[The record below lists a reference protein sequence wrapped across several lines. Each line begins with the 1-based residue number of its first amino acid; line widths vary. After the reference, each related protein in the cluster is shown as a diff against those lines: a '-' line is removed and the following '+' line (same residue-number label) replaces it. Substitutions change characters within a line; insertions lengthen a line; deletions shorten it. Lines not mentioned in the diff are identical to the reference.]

1 MATAPRP
8 GAAKRQ
14 AAKQQAQT
22 VLRMTFEGRTLT
34 FCPDN
39 IPFSEQVMVRKACGG
54 LPFTAFWGGGPT
66 IGEDSLQIVWW
77 LARRSA
83 GEHNLQLA
91 TVLEEWPKPL
101 RPDDFDIEVGEASD
115 TDVDP
120 ES

>member
-14 AAKQQAQT
+14 AAKQQAQS
-22 VLRMTFEGRTLT
+22 VLRMTFEGRTLN

-39 IPFSEQVMVRKACGG
+39 IPFSEQVVVRKACGG
-54 LPFTAFWGGGPT
+54 LPFAAFWGGGPT
-66 IGEDSLQIVWW
+66 IGEDSLQLVWW
-77 LARRSA
+77 LARRAA

-91 TVLEEWPKPL
+91 TVLEEWPNPL
-101 RPDDFDIEVGEASD
+101 RPEDFNIEFDEASEA
-115 TDVDP
+115 DVDP